1 MGAKRAR
8 AAARTL
14 LLQAR
19 RFVVQL
25 TQAEHKL
32 HQAVTTRAEAAEG
45 EAAEAEAAAA
55 GHAHPSFRRRSYAW
69 IFLCLDW
76 LKCFQMIDMYGIKQ

>member
-55 GHAHPSFRRRSYAW
+55 GHAEVETQPGPRRAKGNS
-69 IFLCLDW
+69 L
-76 LKCFQMIDMYGIKQ
+76 

>member
-32 HQAVTTRAEAAEG
+32 HQAVTTIAEAAEG
-45 EAAEAEAAAA
+45 EAAEDEAAEAEVAAA

-69 IFLCLDW
+69 ILLC
-76 LKCFQMIDMYGIKQ
+76 